1 MKRYLLFLLCLF
13 SVSNPITS
21 FAKTPG
27 DEQVAI
33 TIAGEAWGEGR
44 LGMYAVACVI
54 QNRAKRS
61 HLSPYEITRHGLYGK
76 GNKMAKKGF
85 LAHKKWLLKLVALL
99 NRLELK
105 DITHGATH
113 FENVE
118 VFGYPNWANGMI
130 ITCKIGQH
138 TFFRERR

>member
-54 QNRAKRS
+54 QNNGA
-61 HLSPYEITRHGLYGK
+61 PWT
-76 GNKMAKKGF
+76 GF
-85 LAHKKWLLKLVALL
+85 ASTSGIISV
-99 NRLELK
+99 
-105 DITHGATH
+105 T
-113 FENVE
+113 
-118 VFGYPNWANGMI
+118 VFVNYI
-130 ITCKIGQH
+130 I
-138 TFFRERR
+138 